1 MKTSQITQIVL
12 AIAVV
17 VLYIL
22 HFSKT
27 NTTNNVQKNATP
39 IKVSD
44 KDNKK
49 GEVKI
54 AYYNVDTLMA
64 KYTYYINAKK
74 TSENETRVAESDVMN
89 RKTALENAIVSF
101 QNSAATMTQQKI
113 EDTKQALAMKERE
126 LMQYGQ
132 AQENELAKKS
142 QKVAEKMVDN
152 IAEFLKK
159 YAETNGYSM
168 IYAYSKSN
176 FTTGLTY
183 AQTSYEITDEIV
195 KGLNEEYKNQTKK

>member
-1 MKTSQITQIVL
+1 MKTTHITQIFLGL
-12 AIAVV
+12 AII

-22 HFSKT
+22 HFTKNNT
-27 NTTNNVQKNATP
+27 NTTQKNNIP
-39 IKVSD
+39 IKVAN
-44 KDNKK
+44 KDNKNS
-49 GEVKI
+49 EVKI

-64 KYTYYINAKK
+64 KYNYYINAKK
-74 TSENETRVAESDVMN
+74 SSENEIRIMQSDLNN
-89 RKTALENAIVSF
+89 RKTAFENTVIGF

-113 EDTKQALAMKERE
+113 EETKQALTLEERK
-126 LMQYGQ
+126 LVQYGQ
-132 AQENELAKKS
+132 AQESELAKKE

-159 YAETNGYSM
+159 YAEANGYSM

-176 FTTGLTY
+176 FTVGLTY

-195 KGLNEEYKNQTKK
+195 KGLNDEYKNQTKK